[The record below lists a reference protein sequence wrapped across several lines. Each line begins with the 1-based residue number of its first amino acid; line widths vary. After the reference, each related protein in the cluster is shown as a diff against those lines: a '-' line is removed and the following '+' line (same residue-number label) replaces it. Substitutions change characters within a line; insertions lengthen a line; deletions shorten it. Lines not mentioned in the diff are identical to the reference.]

1 MSQYRGRRRSFRN
14 TILLMLVLVL
24 GLAVALVW
32 SNTVLQTEEF
42 TFVSSR
48 LPAAFDGYRVV
59 VLSDLHSAVFGEE
72 NRDLLQRVADAKA
85 LLDHG
90 FANYALTKAAEGEV
104 LPPVPVTM
112 GSQTAVQPV
121 AEERTRA

>member
-48 LPAAFDGYRVV
+48 LPAAFNGYRVV
-59 VLSDLHSAVFGEE
+59 VLSDFHSAVFGEE
-72 NRDLLQRVADAKA
+72 NRDLLQRVEDAKPN
-85 LLDHG
+85 LI
-90 FANYALTKAAEGEV
+90 
-104 LPPVPVTM
+104 
-112 GSQTAVQPV
+112 AVMATWRINSGGTIRFGQSSWPQRWCRSRRS
-121 AEERTRA
+121 AM